1 MRLEHWFYTVPLRL
15 RSLFRRGQVEA
26 ELNEEL
32 RYHLERQ
39 IEVNTAAGM
48 SVEEARYAA
57 LRAMHGLD
65 QRKEECR
72 DMRRVRLIEDLWRDF
87 RFSLRSLLKRPGFTA
102 IALLALA
109 LGIGANTAIFSLVN
123 AVILQPL
130 PYRDPDRLISVY
142 GTRNRSTQ
150 GSVGP
155 TDFLDYRSQN
165 KTFEQFAASGSMM
178 LPMNLTGSGEPERLN
193 ASIITGNYFD
203 TFGVRPALGRGFSLE
218 NEKTGQDHVTVLS
231 HAFWQTRFGGDPN
244 IVNKT
249 INLDGKAYEVLGVM
263 PAEVVLPQPAQLWVP
278 INFDADPEMKMRN
291 ARFLRGIGRLKE
303 GVTLDQAQTDTD
315 LIAAQLEQQY
325 PDSNTGWSLRLI
337 PLREILVGGSRTMLF
352 ILFGAVGFVLLIAC
366 ANVAN
371 LLLVRAAAR
380 QKEIAMRT
388 ALGASRLRIIR
399 QMITE
404 SLLLAIF
411 GGALGALLAVAGVK
425 LLVSLGEDNIPR
437 TANVKIDATVLAFTL
452 LISLATGLLF
462 GLAPAIRTMKENL
475 VDALKDGIRGG
486 SEATVKN
493 RTRSL
498 LVVFESA
505 IAVMLLIAAGL
516 LIRSL
521 VALQNVDPGF
531 DPNNVLTLRVDL
543 PRQKYNTPEKASN
556 FFEQLETRVAGLP
569 GVEAVGLITDLP
581 LSGEARDMP
590 YRVEGRPATSD
601 IAFVDFRRVNKN
613 YFSAMRIPL
622 RRGRNFTEQEVR
634 QSDKAIV
641 VSQAFVDS
649 VFPNEEALGKRL
661 IIWSGIRNEPY
672 EIIGIVGDTRYQS
685 LQGEPSATMY
695 VPTRELLFVNLVI
708 RTQGDPLSLVGGVR
722 KEVNA
727 LDPDQPIA
735 AIRPMTEWVAMSAAG
750 ARYRTTLLGLF
761 ALLAMILAA
770 TGIYGVMSYSVA
782 QRTQEIGVRM
792 ALGARPLDVL
802 KLVVRQGMM
811 LALIGVVVGLAGA
824 LALTRVMSSLLF
836 GVTERDP
843 ITFVAVAALL
853 IVVAF
858 ISCFVPA
865 HRATKVDPLVALRY
879 E

>member
-811 LALIGVVVGLAGA
+811 LALIGVIVGLAGA

-865 HRATKVDPLVALRY
+865 HRATRIDPLIALRC

>member
-1 MRLEHWFYTVPLRL
+1 MEVQIKLMD
-15 RSLFRRGQVEA
+15 SIIKDI
-26 ELNEEL
+26 
-32 RYHLERQ
+32 RY
-39 IEVNTAAGM
+39 G
-48 SVEEARYAA
+48 
-57 LRAMHGLD
+57 
-65 QRKEECR
+65 
-72 DMRRVRLIEDLWRDF
+72 
-87 RFSLRSLLKRPGFTA
+87 LRSLLKRPGFTA

-130 PYRDPDRLISVY
+130 PYPDPDRLVSVY
-142 GTRNRSTQ
+142 GSRNRSTQ
-150 GSVGP
+150 GTVGP
-155 TDFLDYRSQN
+155 VDFLDYRSQN
-165 KTFEQFAASGSMM
+165 KTFEQFAASRSAI
-178 LPMNLTGSGEPERLN
+178 LPKNLTGSGEPERVMP
-193 ASIITGNYFD
+193 SEITGNYFD

-231 HAFWQTRFGGDPN
+231 YAFWQTRFGGDPN
-244 IVNKT
+244 ILNKT

-263 PAEVVLPQPAQLWVP
+263 PAEVVLPQDAQLWIP
-278 INFDADPEMKMRN
+278 LNFDADPEMKWRQV
-291 ARFLRGIGRLKE
+291 RFLLPVGRLKQ
-303 GVTLDQAQTDTD
+303 GVTLAQAQADTD

-325 PDSNTGWSLRLI
+325 PDTNTGWSLRLI
-337 PLREILVGGSRTMLF
+337 PLRETLVGGSRTMLF

-425 LLVSLGEDNIPR
+425 LLVSLGEDSIPR
-437 TANVKIDATVLAFTL
+437 TANVKIDATVLAFTVI
-452 LISLATGLLF
+452 ISLATGLLF
-462 GLAPAIRTMKENL
+462 GLAPAIRTRKENL

-486 SEATVKN
+486 SEATLKN

-505 IAVMLLIAAGL
+505 IAVMLLIGAGL

-521 VALQNVDPGF
+521 VALQHVDPGF

-543 PRQKYNTPEKASN
+543 PQQKYDKPEKASN
-556 FFEQLETRVAGLP
+556 FFQQLETRVAALP
-569 GVEAVGLITDLP
+569 GVEAVGLTTELP
-581 LSGEARDMP
+581 LSGQSNGMP
-590 YRVEGRPATSD
+590 YVVEGLPVIPSNKVLAG
-601 IAFVDFRRVNKN
+601 FRRVNQQ
-613 YFSAMRIPL
+613 YFSALRIPL

-634 QSDKAIV
+634 ESAKVLV
-641 VSQAFVDS
+641 VSQQLADTAF
-649 VFPNEEALGKRL
+649 PGQEPLGKRL
-661 IIWSGIRNEPY
+661 ITGMRGEPY
-672 EIIGIVGDTRYQS
+672 EIIGIVGDIRHES
-685 LQGEPSATMY
+685 LQGEPDTTMY
-695 VPTRELLFVNLVI
+695 MPTQEPSRRNLVI
-708 RTQGDPLSLVGGVR
+708 RTEGDPLSLVGGVR

-735 AIRPMTEWVAMSAAG
+735 AVRPMTEWVGLSMAG

-761 ALLAMILAA
+761 AVLAMILAA

-792 ALGARPLDVL
+792 ALGARPFDVL

-811 LALIGVVVGLAGA
+811 LALIGIVVGLAGA
-824 LALTRVMSSLLF
+824 LALTRVISSLLF

-843 ITFVAVAALL
+843 ITFGVVTALL
-853 IVVAF
+853 LVVAF
-858 ISCFVPA
+858 IACFVPA
-865 HRATKVDPLVALRY
+865 RRATKVDPLVALRY